1 MLKKKQMEIKQK
13 DKSAIIKA
21 LVNEKL
27 VMLVVLVNSI
37 VFVSLD
43 VNPKLVETTGTWIT
57 WVDYIC
63 VIYFILEMFLKIY
76 LLGFL
81 SYFKSHWN
89 KFDVVIVLA
98 SLPILLEP
106 FFEALGDSLGWA
118 PIFRITRLLRLGR
131 FLRLSRIVRYVQYGD
146 NLKKFQIPVYMILLT
161 VASNITI
168 NLFDLTGEWLDNYYK
183 FYPATIILFSTWLV
197 STIYKVFHSIIV
209 IPFLQRDDITVNE
222 AVEATFATLFQILI
236 WGLGLSLTLESAGY
250 DSTTI
255 LAGIGL
261 GGMAVALA
269 AQDFIANLIGG
280 ILLWLQR
287 PFEVG
292 QVIKISGHQ
301 GKVKKLGLRAIL
313 LEDETGNLTALP
325 NKMFISQPLQNIAV
339 SNFLNETISLKLD
352 LDLDFSKLQQAIKI
366 VQNIAI
372 EYEHI
377 DEDYTI
383 KFDVM
388 NDYCHNLVFE
398 YFLDKV
404 SLSNTNLEER
414 LVELVNEAN
423 TFLYIEI
430 VRNFNKNQI
439 HFYKK

>member
-1 MLKKKQMEIKQK
+1 MKKTENKF
-13 DKSAIIKA
+13 KSF
-21 LVNEKL
+21 LETFVNEKL
-27 VMLVVLVNSI
+27 VMLIVIINSI

-43 VNPKLVETTGTWIT
+43 VNPKLVEITGVWIT

-63 VIYFILEMFLKIY
+63 VVYFIFEMFLKIY
-76 LLGFL
+76 LFGFF
-81 SYFKSHWN
+81 SYIKSNWN

-106 FFEALGDSLGWA
+106 FFEAIGDSLGWA
-118 PIFRITRLLRLGR
+118 PIFRVTRLLRLGR
-131 FLRLSRIVRYVQYGD
+131 FLRLSRILRYVQYGD
-146 NLKKFQIPVYMILLT
+146 NLKKFQLPVYMLLLT

-168 NLFDLTGEWLDNYYK
+168 NLFDLKGEWLDDYYK
-183 FYPATIILFSTWLV
+183 FYPAVIILFSTWL
-197 STIYKVFHSIIV
+197 TSIIYRVMHQIFV
-209 IPFLQRDDITVNE
+209 IPFLQRDDVTVNE
-222 AVEATFATLFQILI
+222 AIEATFSSIFQILI
-236 WGLGLSLTLESAGY
+236 WGFGLSLTLESAGY

-269 AQDFIANLIGG
+269 AQDFIGNLIGG

-292 QVIKISGHQ
+292 QIIKISGHK
-301 GKVKKLGLRAIL
+301 GEVKKLGLRAIL
-313 LEDETGNLTALP
+313 LEDETGNLTSLP
-325 NKMFISQPLQNIAV
+325 NKMFISQPLENIAV
-339 SNFLNETISLKLD
+339 SNFLNERISLKLD
-352 LDLDFSKLQQAIKI
+352 LSLDFTKLQEAISI
-366 VQNIAI
+366 VKNIAI

-383 KFDVM
+383 KFGKMD
-388 NDYCHNLVFE
+388 DYCHNIVFE

-404 SLSNTNLEER
+404 SLSKINPDER
-414 LVELVNEAN
+414 LIELVNEAN

-430 VRNFNKNQI
+430 VNKFNKNNI
-439 HFYKK
+439 KFYIK